1 MRKGPTPGARSLA
14 SHKGARSGIDRGFLA
29 LLVFYAAA
37 LAALFIG
44 ASTEGHAWWA
54 FVHWRA
60 FDAPVRVALLAA
72 GALVAIAATAAAWRA
87 RARDS
92 VEAVSAAR
100 DAEAPPDR
108 PSLRAHALAIAGFL
122 LVALVAHNE
131 NVFLGD
137 IKLYEDKF
145 EAARAGPILRDPVD
159 RLPDRVIMTI
169 DYALFR
175 IGRAVLPGL
184 RARHVFNAMSI
195 AAGIAYVLVALRLA
209 WRLSLA
215 APRAADGAP
224 RPGAGSQR
232 SRVVALLLLF
242 SSPAVILFLGYGE
255 HYGVVAAGALAATL
269 AAYRASQGEISHWWP
284 LAVSLATA
292 AAHLGG
298 IVLLPAALLIAWRM
312 RRAAPQ
318 PAGALPPRR
327 LRHLPPLLISLAS
340 AAIVAAL
347 LALVATRP
355 PDSTLGPLLLSH
367 RATPAAAYTIQ
378 SLDHLS
384 FIANEIAFIGLVP
397 LAALLAVG
405 LRALLRDRAPEFDR
419 NASTTAAAAPPR
431 ALSSR
436 PREPFLLFVGTMLV
450 CALAF
455 TAIVDP
461 KLGVRDW
468 DLVSIFFVPLS
479 VLAAWAVSR
488 RGLDDGPSI
497 VLIAALVLLHAG
509 TWIASNADAARAAK
523 VTIEWAESDAR
534 YTRAQPGGR
543 EDVTPFLKLA
553 SILERA
559 GLEEQ
564 ALHCARRSTDVAPAS
579 SESWLAL
586 GKMLRNAGRREEA
599 VAALRRAAALDA
611 SRLPAAV
618 PRRALPRR
626 DGAVRGGV
634 ARDRAS
640 ASPRA
645 CQRDG
650 GDPGRTRGMPQANR
664 PLGTA
669 RRGLGRNAP
678 NFFGCENRA
687 HCERRDPD
695 SAAAP
700 RPRFRHRMMVKRFV
714 SARDPDCRR

>member
-1 MRKGPTPGARSLA
+1 MRKGRTPGARSLA

-60 FDAPVRVALLAA
+60 FGAPVRVALLVA
-72 GALVAIAATAAAWRA
+72 GALIAIATAAAAWRA
-87 RARDS
+87 RAR
-92 VEAVSAAR
+92 EVSDAPPAAR
-100 DAEAPPDR
+100 EAEAPPDR

-122 LVALVAHNE
+122 LVALAAHNE
-131 NVFLGD
+131 NVFFGD

-145 EAARAGPILRDPVD
+145 EAARTGSILRDPVD

-175 IGRAVLPGL
+175 IGRGVLPGL
-184 RARHVFNAMSI
+184 RARHVFNALSI

-209 WRLSLA
+209 WRLSPA
-215 APRAADGAP
+215 TPRATDGAP

-232 SRVVALLLLF
+232 SRGVALLLLF

-255 HYGVVAAGALAATL
+255 HYGVIAAGAIAATL
-269 AAYRASQGEISHWWP
+269 AAHRASQGEISHVWP
-284 LAVSLATA
+284 LAISLATA

-318 PAGALPPRR
+318 AVGELPPRR

-355 PDSTLGPLLLSH
+355 PDSTLGPLLLPH

-397 LAALLAVG
+397 LAALLATG
-405 LRALLRDRAPEFDR
+405 LRAPFRDRTPEFDR
-419 NASTTAAAAPPR
+419 EGALDAAASGAVDASTATSTQQPFAA
-431 ALSSR
+431 SSR
-436 PREPFLLFVGTMLV
+436 PRQPFLLFVGTMLV

-455 TAIVDP
+455 TALVDP

-468 DLVSIFFVPLS
+468 DLVSIFFVPIS
-479 VLAAWAVSR
+479 VLTAWAVSR

-497 VLIAALVLLHAG
+497 VLIAALMLLHTG
-509 TWIASNADAARAAK
+509 TWIASNADATRAAK

-534 YTRAQPGGR
+534 YTRPQAGGR

-559 GLEEQ
+559 GLEEE

-579 SESWLAL
+579 RESWLAL

-599 VAALRRAAALDA
+599 VEALRRAAALDPG
-611 SRLPAAV
+611 SYV
-618 PRRALPRR
+618 PPYLEGLCLGEMGRFEEALVAIERAL
-626 DGAVRGGV
+626 
-634 ARDRAS
+634 
-640 ASPRA
+640 
-645 CQRDG
+645 
-650 GDPGRTRGMPQANR
+650 
-664 PLGTA
+664 L
-669 RRGLGRNAP
+669 LAP
-678 NFFGCENRA
+678 
-687 HCERRDPD
+687 
-695 SAAAP
+695 
-700 RPRFRHRMMVKRFV
+700 V
-714 SARDPDCRR
+714 SATAEIQAAREECLRRTGR